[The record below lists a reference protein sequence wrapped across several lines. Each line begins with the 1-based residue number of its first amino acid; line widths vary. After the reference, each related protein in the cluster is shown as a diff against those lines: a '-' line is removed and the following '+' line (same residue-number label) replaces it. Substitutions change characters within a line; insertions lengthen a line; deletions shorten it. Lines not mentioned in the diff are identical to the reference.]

1 MFNDFQIG
9 AVVAMAETAVDAL
22 ADDKEVICNRRK
34 LQAITDKA
42 LRMIELGA
50 DFGSF
55 QKYLRSHDSF
65 WDSVKIPTQ

>member
-22 ADDKEVICNRRK
+22 ADDKGVICNRRK

-42 LRMIELGA
+42 WRMIELDD

-65 WDSVKIPTQ
+65 WDAVKIPTQ